1 MDVVCFT
8 GGMHLAACTTL
19 GMAYPSLI
27 AAMESRDGLRQ
38 GHVMNPH
45 QDGWGRYAV
54 FVAFGLSIHW
64 MVLFGLQ
71 NGWGLMGRTLAE
83 TAVSTGLNVCV
94 FLLLQGLFNRPGRAS
109 GGAASAYPWS

>member
-27 AAMESRDGLRQ
+27 AAMESREGLRQ

-45 QDGWGRYAV
+45 HDGWGRYAL
-54 FVAFGLSIHW
+54 FVAFGLAIHW

-83 TAVSTGLNVCV
+83 TAVSSGMNVGV
-94 FLLLQGLFNRPGRAS
+94 FLLLQGLFNRPGRTS